1 MFSKNKKTKSPS
13 LNLGKI
19 CSIIGEDFEL
29 EGNIKSEGTIRI
41 DGKVVGDL
49 RIKKGI
55 ILGEKGTVY
64 GNIEAELAVIFGQIH
79 GNINTTQLEIKETGS
94 IYGDIKTNS
103 ITMQLG
109 AKYNGKLEMKNQE
122 VPEKPQVT
130 KKTTEEISNGVK
142 LKYLQILL
150 F

>member
-1 MFSKNKKTKSPS
+1 MFNRDKKTKSSS
-13 LNLGKI
+13 LNLGEI
-19 CSIIGEDFEL
+19 RSIIGDDFEL

-49 RIKKGI
+49 KIKKGI
-55 ILGEKGTVY
+55 ILGEKGIVY
-64 GNIEAELAVIFGQIH
+64 GNIETELALIFGQIH

-94 IYGDIKTNS
+94 IHGDIKTIS

-122 VPEKPQVT
+122 EPEKPQIT
-130 KKTTEEISNGVK
+130 QKPTQELSKRVK
-142 LKYLQILL
+142 S
-150 F
+150 